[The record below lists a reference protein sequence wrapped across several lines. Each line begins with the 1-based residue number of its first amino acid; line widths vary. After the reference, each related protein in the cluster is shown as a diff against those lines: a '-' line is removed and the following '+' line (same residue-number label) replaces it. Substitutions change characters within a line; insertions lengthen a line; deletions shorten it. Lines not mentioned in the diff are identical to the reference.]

1 MTFIMSRSLSRAV
14 FGYEISNWVSGCCSY
29 VLLHKSIGKTLHDR
43 GARSCTLG
51 LVGAGSI
58 AKLVIH
64 MSAQTARTLI
74 VADSDPEGVNAA
86 ALERAF
92 ARENLKISRVT
103 DPRELLTRLERDDIE
118 VLFLAVTFGREEPNL
133 VHELARR
140 FSDVPVVVMADE
152 ADRVEL
158 GRYVSAGASD
168 FVRLPI
174 DDEEA
179 VFTLRKLRSLPERSV
194 LEDAPPPPDSSGVIS
209 RSAKMREVFTLV
221 DRVAAGTSTVMIR
234 GESGTGKEV
243 VARRI
248 HQKSPRCNG
257 PFVKVH
263 CAALP
268 EQILESELFGY
279 ERGAFTGASA
289 RKPGRV
295 ELAEGGTLFLDE
307 IGDISAVVQVKL
319 LRLLQDREYERLGG
333 THTLKADV
341 RFLSATHRNLEKMVK
356 MREFREDLYY
366 RLNVVRVALP
376 SLRDRRED
384 IAPMA
389 RYFAAQAAA
398 ANCKTLHLD
407 EAALPALEAASWR
420 GNVRQLQNF
429 IERLVVMSEHERVS
443 REDVES
449 ELAREEGTR
458 EDENTSDLSVVE
470 LNAALR
476 QAERRALEKA
486 LKKAAGNRVLAA
498 RLLGVSRRTL
508 FYKLRTHG
516 IG

>member
-1 MTFIMSRSLSRAV
+1 MS
-14 FGYEISNWVSGCCSY
+14 G
-29 VLLHKSIGKTLHDR
+29 
-43 GARSCTLG
+43 
-51 LVGAGSI
+51 
-58 AKLVIH
+58 
-64 MSAQTARTLI
+64 QTARTLL
-74 VADSDPEGVNAA
+74 VADSEPKGLNAS
-86 ALERAF
+86 ALGRAL
-92 ARENLKISRVT
+92 ARENLKIARVVAAPALF
-103 DPRELLTRLERDDIE
+103 DQLEKDDVE
-118 VLFLAVTFGREEPNL
+118 ALFLAAAFGKEEPNL
-133 VHELARR
+133 VHELVRR
-140 FSDVPVVVMADE
+140 FPDVPIVVMAE
-152 ADRVEL
+152 ESDRAEL
-158 GRYVSAGASD
+158 GRYVSSGAAD
-168 FVRLPI
+168 FVRLPL

-179 VFTLRKLRSLPERSV
+179 VFTLRKLRSLPERSAA
-194 LEDAPPPPDSSGVIS
+194 EEAASPPDSSGVIS
-209 RSAKMREVFTLV
+209 RSAKMREVFALV
-221 DRVAAGTSTVMIR
+221 DRVAAGSSTVMIR

-248 HQKSPRCNG
+248 HQQSARCKS
-257 PFVKVH
+257 PFVKVQ

-366 RLNVVRVALP
+366 RLNVVRVSLP
-376 SLRDRRED
+376 SLRERRED

-389 RYFAAQAAA
+389 RHFAAQAAA
-398 ANCKTLHLD
+398 ANCKTMHLED
-407 EAALPALEAASWR
+407 DALPPLEAASWR

-429 IERLVVMSEHERVS
+429 IERLVVLSETEHIT
-443 REDVES
+443 REDVET
-449 ELAREEGTR
+449 ELAREDGTLQ
-458 EDENTSDLSVVE
+458 DETTNDMSVIE